1 MKNMLLILGLITIF
15 SAQAQFDDQ
24 GRLSK
29 EYKKNFST
37 AIGSWY
43 DQDYNSALEKFKA
56 LSLQFPGNSYFKF
69 LIGDCLLEL
78 SEIKKSIPF
87 LEVASDSLIAEM
99 TFFDYQNPRNTK
111 APFTAV
117 KRLGIAYRTNY
128 EFNKAIDQ
136 FETYKKLHGESFE
149 ADEKKEERTDIE
161 KELSI
166 CENGIQLVSN
176 PVKIKVATVGA
187 NVNSKFPEYAPVISA
202 DEKTLIFTSRRGQG
216 GDKKDGF
223 DYLFYE
229 DIYISEKSDGGKWKS
244 PKKISDNINSSGH
257 EASIGLS
264 VDGQQLLI
272 YSSQEDPDG
281 DIYLSTLDGDVWSR
295 PIPFLQINSKSA
307 ETHACFNV
315 DGTAVFFTSNREED
329 NYGGFDIYKINKLP
343 DGTWSLPINLGPTIN
358 TKYDETAPF
367 IHPDGVTLYFS
378 SNGHK
383 TMGGYDIFKSTIN
396 QETYSWT
403 NPENIGYPI
412 NTTGDDVFYV
422 TSVDGNRAYYA
433 SEKSDGQGEKDL
445 YIITSLDKKK
455 KSKALTVMTGVFSMG
470 NNEEIPE
477 DAQITVKD
485 AESGEILGIYRPNAK
500 TGKYLFILPP
510 GKTYDVS
517 YEVEGYLFKSEN
529 LIVPTSSSFAQINK
543 EINLAPIKA
552 NESIVLNNVF
562 FQYDS
567 DKIIKES
574 LPDLEKLAKLL
585 NKNKSIIIEISGHT
599 DSKGKDAYNLR
610 LSEKRAKSVREY
622 LIKNGVTPNRITA
635 VGKGELHP
643 IARNSNPDGSDNP
656 EGRQLNRRIELKVL
670 ANDGVKTTVDKISVP
685 DELKEK

>member
-1 MKNMLLILGLITIF
+1 MKNILLIFGIISLFT
-15 SAQAQFDDQ
+15 AQAQFDDE
-24 GRLSK
+24 GKLSK
-29 EYKKNFST
+29 EYKKTFAS

-43 DQDYNSALEKFKA
+43 DEDYSSALEKFKV
-56 LSLQFPGNSYFKF
+56 LSLQFPNNSYFKF
-69 LIGDCLLEL
+69 LIGHSYLEL
-78 SEIKKSIPF
+78 SETKKSIPY
-87 LEVASDSLIAEM
+87 LEMSSDSLIAEM
-99 TFFDYQNPRNTK
+99 TFFDYQNARNLK

-117 KRLGIAYRTNY
+117 KQLGIAYRTNY

-136 FETYKKLHGESFE
+136 FEMYKKLYGDVLERE
-149 ADEKKEERTDIE
+149 DKKEEKEDIQ
-161 KELSI
+161 KELTI
-166 CENGIQLVSN
+166 CQNGIQLVNN
-176 PVKIKVATVGA
+176 PIKIKVSTVSKL
-187 NVNSKFPEYAPVISA
+187 VNSAFPDYAPVISA
-202 DEKTLIFTSRRGQG
+202 DEKTLIFTSRRGTK
-216 GDKKDGF
+216 GDKKDNLDF
-223 DYLFYE
+223 NYYEEIYLT
-229 DIYISEKSDGGKWKS
+229 EKDDNGKWKK
-244 PKKISDNINSSGH
+244 PNKISDNINSSGH

-315 DGTAVFFTSNREED
+315 DGTAVYFTSDREED
-329 NYGGFDIYKINKLP
+329 NYGGFDIYKITKLP

-383 TMGGYDIFKSTIN
+383 TMGGYDIFKSLID
-396 QETYSWT
+396 QETYSWGT
-403 NPENIGYPI
+403 PENIGYPI
-412 NTTGDDVFYV
+412 NTSGDDVFYV
-422 TSVDGNRAYYA
+422 TSVDGNRAYYS
-433 SEKSDGQGEKDL
+433 SEKAEGQGEKDL
-445 YIITSLDKKK
+445 YIITLIDKKK

-470 NNEEIPE
+470 DDEEIPE

-485 AESGEILGIYRPNAK
+485 AESGEILGIYKPNAK

-517 YEVEGYLFKSEN
+517 YAVEGYLFKSEN
-529 LIVPTSSSFAQINK
+529 LIVPTSSSFSEVK
-543 EINLAPIKA
+543 KKINLAPVKA

-567 DKIIKES
+567 DKIINES

-585 NKNKSIIIEISGHT
+585 NKKTAIIIEISGHT
-599 DSKGKDAYNLR
+599 DSKGKDAYNMK
-610 LSEKRAKSVREY
+610 LSQKRAKSVRKY
-622 LIKNGVTPNRITA
+622 LIKNGVAANRITA
-635 VGKGELHP
+635 IGKGELQP
-643 IARNSNPDGSDNP
+643 IARNNNPDGSDNP

-670 ANDGVKTTVDKISVP
+670 SDGGTNTSVDNTEVP
-685 DELKEK
+685 DNLKKK

>member
-1 MKNMLLILGLITIF
+1 MKNILLILGLVTIF
-15 SAQAQFDDQ
+15 SAKAQFDDH

-29 EYKKNFST
+29 EYKKNFSV
-37 AIGSWY
+37 AIGAWY

-56 LSLQFPGNSYFKF
+56 LSLQFPKNSYFKF

-78 SEIKKSIPF
+78 SETKKAIPF
-87 LEVASDSLIAEM
+87 LETASDSLVAEM
-99 TFFDYQNPRNTK
+99 TFFNYQDGRNVK

-117 KRLGIAYRTNY
+117 KRLGVAYRTNY

-136 FETYKKLHGESFE
+136 FEMYKKLYGSNFE
-149 ADEKKEERTDIE
+149 KDDKKDEREDVAN
-161 KELSI
+161 ELNI
-166 CENGIQLVSN
+166 CQNGIQLVSN
-176 PVKIKVATVGA
+176 PVKIKVSAVSTI
-187 NVNSKFPEYAPVISA
+187 VNSKFPEYAPVISA
-202 DEKTLIFTSRRGQG
+202 DEKTLIFTSRRGVE
-216 GDKKDGF
+216 GDKKDAL
-223 DYLFYE
+223 DYNYYE
-229 DIYISEKSDGGKWKS
+229 DIYISEKSDEGKWQS
-244 PKKISDNINSSGH
+244 PKKISDNVNSTGH

-281 DIYLSTLDGDVWSR
+281 DIYLSTLDGDVWSK
-295 PIPFLQINSKSA
+295 PVPFIEINSKSA

-315 DGTAVFFTSNREED
+315 DGTAVYFTSDREEGG
-329 NYGGFDIYKINKLP
+329 YGGFDIYKIAKLP
-343 DGTWSLPINLGPTIN
+343 DGTWSQPINMGPTIN

-367 IHPDGVTLYFS
+367 IHPDGVTLFFS

-383 TMGGYDIFKSTIN
+383 TMGGYDIFKSEID
-396 QETYSWT
+396 QETYSWSAPS
-403 NPENIGYPI
+403 NVGYPI

-433 SEKSDGQGEKDL
+433 SEKADGQGEKDL
-445 YIITSLDKKK
+445 YIITLVDKKK
-455 KSKALTVMTGVFSMG
+455 KKKALTVMTGIFNMG
-470 NNEEIPE
+470 DDGEVPD

-485 AESGEILGIYRPNAK
+485 AETGEILGIYKPNSK

-529 LIVPTSSSFAQINK
+529 LIVPTSSSFSKIHK
-543 EINLAPIKA
+543 EISLVPVKA

-562 FQYDS
+562 FEFDS

-585 NKNKSIIIEISGHT
+585 NKKTKIIIEISGHT
-599 DSKGKDAYNLR
+599 DSKGKDAYNMK
-610 LSEKRAKSVREY
+610 LSQKRATSVRKY
-622 LIKNGVTPNRITA
+622 LMKNGVASSRVTA
-635 VGKGELHP
+635 VGKGESKP
-643 IARNSNPDGSDNP
+643 IARNTNPDGSDNP
-656 EGRQLNRRIELKVL
+656 EGRQLNRRIELKVIS
-670 ANDGVKTTVDKISVP
+670 DGGTKATVDKIAVP
-685 DELKEK
+685 DELKKK

>member
-1 MKNMLLILGLITIF
+1 MKNTLLIFGLISLFT
-15 SAQAQFDDQ
+15 AQAQLDNQ
-24 GRLSK
+24 GRLPK
-29 EYKKNFST
+29 EYKKNFT
-37 AIGSWY
+37 VAIGAWY

-56 LSLQFPGNSYFKF
+56 LSLQFPNNSYFKF
-69 LIGDCLLEL
+69 LIGDCHLEL
-78 SEIKKSIPF
+78 SEAKKAIPF
-87 LEVASDSLIAEM
+87 LEISSDSLIAEM
-99 TFFDYQNPRNTK
+99 TFFDYQNPRNKK
-111 APFTAV
+111 APFTAL
-117 KRLGIAYRTNY
+117 KRLGVAYRINY
-128 EFNKAIDQ
+128 EFNKAMDQ
-136 FETYKKLHGESFE
+136 FHMYKKLYGELLDAE
-149 ADEKKEERTDIE
+149 DKKEE
-161 KELSI
+161 KEDVENELTI
-166 CENGIQLVSN
+166 CQNGIQLVNN
-176 PVKIKVATVGA
+176 PVKIKVSTVSKT
-187 NVNSKFPEYAPVISA
+187 VNSKFPDYAPVISA
-202 DEKTLIFTSRRGQG
+202 DEKTLIFTSRRGVK
-216 GDKKDGF
+216 GDTKDNLDF
-223 DYLFYE
+223 HFYE
-229 DIYISEKSDGGKWKS
+229 DIYLTEKDDNGKWKS
-244 PKKISDNINSSGH
+244 PNKISENINSNGH

-315 DGTAVFFTSNREED
+315 DGTAVYFTSDREED
-329 NYGGFDIYKINKLP
+329 NYGGFDIYKITKLP

-383 TMGGYDIFKSTIN
+383 TMGGYDIFKSIID

-403 NPENIGYPI
+403 TPENIGYPI
-412 NTTGDDVFYV
+412 NTTSDDVFYV

-433 SEKSDGQGEKDL
+433 SEKADGQGEKDL
-445 YIITSLDKKK
+445 YIITLIDKKK

-470 NNEEIPE
+470 DEEEVPE

-485 AESGEILGIYRPNAK
+485 AESGEILGIYKPNAK

-529 LIVPTSSSFAQINK
+529 LIVPTSSSFSEVNK
-543 EINLAPIKA
+543 KINLAPVKA

-562 FQYDS
+562 FKYDS
-567 DKIIKES
+567 DKIIDES

-585 NKNKSIIIEISGHT
+585 NKKTAITIEISGHT
-599 DSKGKDAYNLR
+599 DSKGKDAYNMR
-610 LSEKRAKSVREY
+610 LSQKRAKSVRKY
-622 LIKNGVTPNRITA
+622 LIKNGVATNRVTA
-635 VGKGELHP
+635 IGKGELEP
-643 IARNSNPDGSDNP
+643 IARNNNPDGSDNP

-670 ANDGVKTTVDKISVP
+670 SDGGTNTSVDNIEVP
-685 DELKEK
+685 DDLKKE